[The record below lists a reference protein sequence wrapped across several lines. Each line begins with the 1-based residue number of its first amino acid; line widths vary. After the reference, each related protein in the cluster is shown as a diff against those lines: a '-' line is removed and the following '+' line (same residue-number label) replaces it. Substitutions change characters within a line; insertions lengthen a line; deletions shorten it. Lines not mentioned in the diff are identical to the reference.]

1 MNLKVLKRTFAEIT
15 KSIGL
20 ETKFGG
26 FVKETEEV
34 IIVLSF
40 QKSNYSS
47 QVYLNIKLYIQGVF
61 GKNYQL
67 SREMVVN
74 DVGDVFR
81 RAPKDYDQI
90 FDLGSDLPDN
100 ERIEYLKKFIDEFL
114 SGFIQQTSTVKGI
127 MSLAEKGEL
136 FLFPAVKSELEKISE
151 RNRLYL

>member
-15 KSIGL
+15 KSIEL

-34 IIVLSF
+34 IIVLLF

>member
-1 MNLKVLKRTFAEIT
+1 MGFE
-15 KSIGL
+15 S
-20 ETKFGG
+20 KFGCL
-26 FVKETEEV
+26 VKTTNEV
-34 IIVLSF
+34 IVVLSF
-40 QKSNYSS
+40 QKSCYSS
-47 QVYLNIKLYIQGVF
+47 LVYLNIKLFIQGIF

-67 SREMVVN
+67 SREVVVN

-114 SGFIQQTSTVKGI
+114 SGFVQQVSTVKGI

-136 FLFPAVKSELEKISE
+136 FLLPAVKSELEKISE
-151 RNRLYL
+151 RNRLYF

>member
-20 ETKFGG
+20 ETKFWG

-127 MSLAEKGEL
+127 MLLAEQGEL

>member
-90 FDLGSDLPDN
+90 FDLGSDLPDD

-127 MSLAEKGEL
+127 MLLAEQGEL

>member
-47 QVYLNIKLYIQGVF
+47 QVYLNIKLYVQGIF
-61 GKNYQL
+61 GKKYQL
-67 SREMVVN
+67 SRELVCS

-81 RAPKDYDQI
+81 RSPKDYDQI
-90 FDLGSDLPDN
+90 FDLGSDLSDN
-100 ERIEYLKKFIDEFL
+100 ERIEQLKAFVDEFL
-114 SGFIQQTSTVKGI
+114 SGFIQQASTVKGI
-127 MSLAEKGEL
+127 MLLAEQGEL
-136 FLFPAVKSELEKISE
+136 FLFPAVKSELEKIFEQNS
-151 RNRLYL
+151 LYL

>member
-81 RAPKDYDQI
+81 RAPKDYDQF
-90 FDLGSDLPDN
+90 FDLGSDLPDS
-100 ERIEYLKKFIDEFL
+100 ERNKYLKKFIDEFL
-114 SGFIQQTSTVKGI
+114 SGFVQQVSTVKGI

-136 FLFPAVKSELEKISE
+136 FLLPAVKSELEKISE

>member
-26 FVKETEEV
+26 YVKETEEV

-61 GKNYQL
+61 EKNYQL

-90 FDLGSDLPDN
+90 FDWGSDLPDN

-127 MSLAEKGEL
+127 MLLAEQGEL

>member
-34 IIVLSF
+34 VIVLSF

-67 SREMVVN
+67 SRKMVVN

-81 RAPKDYDQI
+81 RVPKDYDEI
-90 FDLGSDLPDN
+90 FNLNTDLSDN
-100 ERIEYLKKFIDEFL
+100 ARIEYLKKFIDEFL
-114 SGFIQQTSTVKGI
+114 SGFVQQVSTVKGI

-136 FLFPAVKSELEKISE
+136 FLLPAVKSELEKISE

>member
-61 GKNYQL
+61 GKNYLL

-81 RAPKDYDQI
+81 RAPKDYDEI
-90 FDLGSDLPDN
+90 FNLNTDLSDN

-127 MSLAEKGEL
+127 MLLAEQGEL

-151 RNRLYL
+151 WNSLYL

>member
-81 RAPKDYDQI
+81 RSPKDYDQI
-90 FDLGSDLPDN
+90 FDLGSDLSDN
-100 ERIEYLKKFIDEFL
+100 ERIEQLKAFVDEFL
-114 SGFIQQTSTVKGI
+114 SGFIQQALTVKGI
-127 MSLAEKGEL
+127 MLLAEQGEL
-136 FLFPAVKSELEKISE
+136 YLLPAVKSALKKIS
-151 RNRLYL
+151 RQNRLYF

>member
-90 FDLGSDLPDN
+90 FDLGFDLSDN
-100 ERIEYLKKFIDEFL
+100 ERIEQLKAFVDEFL
-114 SGFIQQTSTVKGI
+114 SGFIQQASTVKGI
-127 MSLAEKGEL
+127 MLLAEKGEL
-136 FLFPAVKSELEKISE
+136 FLLPAVKSELEKISE

>member
-100 ERIEYLKKFIDEFL
+100 EWIEYLKKFIDEFL

-127 MSLAEKGEL
+127 MLLAEQGEL

>member
-114 SGFIQQTSTVKGI
+114 SGFIQQASTVKGI
-127 MSLAEKGEL
+127 MLLAEQGEL
-136 FLFPAVKSELEKISE
+136 YLLPAVKSELEKISE

>member
-15 KSIGL
+15 KSIEL

-34 IIVLSF
+34 IIVLLF

-114 SGFIQQTSTVKGI
+114 SGFIQQASTVKGI

>member
-127 MSLAEKGEL
+127 MLLAEQGEL

>member
-1 MNLKVLKRTFAEIT
+1 MILKELKCFFTEAT
-15 KSIGL
+15 KSMGF
-20 ETKFGG
+20 ESKFGCL
-26 FVKETEEV
+26 VKTTNEV
-34 IIVLSF
+34 IVVLSF
-40 QKSNYSS
+40 QKSCYSS
-47 QVYLNIKLYIQGVF
+47 LVYLNIKLFIQGIF

-67 SREMVVN
+67 SREVVVN

-114 SGFIQQTSTVKGI
+114 SGFVQQVSTVKGI

-136 FLFPAVKSELEKISE
+136 FLLPAVKSELEKISE
-151 RNRLYL
+151 RNRLYF

>member
-47 QVYLNIKLYIQGVF
+47 QVYLNIKLFIQGIF
-61 GKNYQL
+61 GKNYQI
-67 SREMVVN
+67 SRDMVNN

-127 MSLAEKGEL
+127 MLLAEQGEL

-151 RNRLYL
+151 RIRLYL

>member
-34 IIVLSF
+34 VIVLSF
-40 QKSNYSS
+40 QKSNYST
-47 QVYLNIKLYIQGVF
+47 QVYLNIKLYVQGIF
-61 GKNYQL
+61 GKKYQL
-67 SREMVVN
+67 SRKMVVN

-81 RAPKDYDQI
+81 RVPKDYDEI
-90 FDLGSDLPDN
+90 FNLNTDLSDN
-100 ERIEYLKKFIDEFL
+100 ARIEYLKKFIDEFL
-114 SGFIQQTSTVKGI
+114 SGFVQQVSTVKGI

-136 FLFPAVKSELEKISE
+136 FLLPAVKEALKNFRAE
-151 RNRLYL
+151 

>member
-90 FDLGSDLPDN
+90 FDLGFDLSDN
-100 ERIEYLKKFIDEFL
+100 ERIEQLKAFVDEFL
-114 SGFIQQTSTVKGI
+114 SGFIQQASTVKGI
-127 MSLAEKGEL
+127 MLLAEQGEL

>member
-67 SREMVVN
+67 SREVVVN

-90 FDLGSDLPDN
+90 FDWGSDLPDN

-114 SGFIQQTSTVKGI
+114 SGFIQQVSTVKGI